1 MELPNPSQ
9 PQTDAPLPE
18 APLPEGPP
26 PMPTHDPVGE
36 ALAAVEPPPE
46 EQIIVLRP
54 SGPDPWRHRRG
65 EPRLAAFLWTGF
77 LLAAT
82 GVLFSAIL
90 EAGFRD
96 VYLTASNVLVTTA
109 AAGAVLLWPTLR
121 LSQAPPRRPAAS
133 FLLDVLVIWGPT
145 LAIIWPQGLLAG
157 WGISIPLAL
166 TALLLSWC
174 VLNAAWLA
182 LVMKVGGLERIAG
195 SPRILGAL
203 GVIAINLGG
212 PTLGLLSTAIN
223 PPSTPGAAV
232 LSDRWMQ
239 TSAITAT
246 LRLTDP
252 RIPRI
257 GVPLVP
263 WQFWAGVG
271 VTAAIGVVGWGL
283 VALVPAG
290 ASGKHQVPDGEEPRR
305 S

>member
-1 MELPNPSQ
+1 MGDSMEDPDPRQTQ
-9 PQTDAPLPE
+9 PDTPPPE
-18 APLPEGPP
+18 AV
-26 PMPTHDPVGE
+26 HDPLGA

-54 SGPDPWRHRRG
+54 SGPDRWRHRRG
-65 EPRLAAFLWTGF
+65 EPRLAAFLWTAF
-77 LLAAT
+77 LMAAT
-82 GVLFSAIL
+82 CVLFSAIL
-90 EAGFRD
+90 KAGFRD
-96 VYLTASNVLVTTA
+96 IYLGAANVLVTTT

-121 LSQAPPRRPAAS
+121 LSQAPPRRPSAS
-133 FLLDVLVIWGPT
+133 FLLDVLVIWAPT

-157 WGISIPLAL
+157 WGVGIPLAL
-166 TALLLSWC
+166 TALLLAWC
-174 VLNAAWLA
+174 LLNAAWLT
-182 LVMKVGGLERIAG
+182 LVMKVGGLERIFK
-195 SPRILGAL
+195 SPRLVGAL

-223 PPSTPGAAV
+223 PPAAPGSVV

-290 ASGKHQVPDGEEPRR
+290 ASGNHQIPGDEELRR